1 MADFDILRRKGI
13 KIILM
18 ETCEQ
23 NIKIKY
29 VRLVISF
36 TLNPRVQEENTKIDW
51 KIIKPLKIQTGIL
64 MFTHGETNVEMTWY
78 E

>member
-29 VRLVISF
+29 VRLDLLYLESKGARGEHKDRLKNYK
-36 TLNPRVQEENTKIDW
+36 TLENSNGY
-51 KIIKPLKIQTGIL
+51 L
-64 MFTHGETNVEMTWY
+64 NVYTWRNQC
-78 E
+78 